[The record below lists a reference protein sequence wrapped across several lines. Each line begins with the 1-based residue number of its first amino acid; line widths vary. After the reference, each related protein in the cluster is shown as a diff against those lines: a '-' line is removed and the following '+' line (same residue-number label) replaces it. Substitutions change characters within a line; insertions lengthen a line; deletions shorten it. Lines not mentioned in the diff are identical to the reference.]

1 MHKLKCV
8 FLIILSIEIL
18 KPRCYIA
25 LNNSYDVRKRINCTI
40 NIKVNKKG
48 GLLCRQQ

>member
-18 KPRCYIA
+18 KPINIA
-25 LNNSYDVRKRINCTI
+25 LNNSYDVRKKN
-40 NIKVNKKG
+40 
-48 GLLCRQQ
+48 

>member
-1 MHKLKCV
+1 MLLDV
-8 FLIILSIEIL
+8 N
-18 KPRCYIA
+18 IA
-25 LNNSYDVRKRINCTI
+25 LNNSYDVIKRINYTI